1 MVIGKRLK
9 NPLFCAVIIS
19 SVLAYGGIVPVK
31 NRHAFASL
39 IPTDDIVSMYGTV
52 VSNPVNRKNGD
63 RIRLNLRQTSSYR
76 RAA

>member
-9 NPLFCAVIIS
+9 HPLFCAVLIS

-39 IPTDDIVSMYGTV
+39 VPTLDIVSMYGTV
-52 VSNPVNRKNGD
+52 VSNTVKKQKRGAYS
-63 RIRLNLRQTSSYR
+63 LEF
-76 RAA
+76 